1 MFQTLRDLGSTMA
14 NTSRPTTPALSSRAI
29 WEGGSRKCRS
39 FLLQGTRGKKIIAIE
54 AEKNKLLYLFDQV
67 DKTNLFNGLKTL
79 SPCLKVGI
87 SFAVLSDMCQM

>member
-54 AEKNKLLYLFDQV
+54 AENKLLYLFDQV

-79 SPCLKVGI
+79 SPCLKY
-87 SFAVLSDMCQM
+87 SKSWHFLCSPL